1 MIEKLRKQS
10 HLSLNKSRIN
20 LTTEM
25 KDLYTEN
32 NKSLKEIENDRTG
45 KIYHI
50 HESEEVNLK

>member
-1 MIEKLRKQS
+1 M
-10 HLSLNKSRIN
+10 NKSRIN

-45 KIYHI
+45 TIYHI